1 MDAKLLTMLEA
12 QMEINK
18 TLAARV
24 ADLEAQKKRGLEKRK
39 KEKEGG
45 GDAAPKKQKKDS
57 DKPKKKDSDKPKK
70 KPHCSV
76 CAQLLQGADHTSCK
90 AEKKKAKA
98 AKEAK
103 KAAAAA
109 GK

>member
-45 GDAAPKKQKKDS
+45 GDAAPKKQKKE
-57 DKPKKKDSDKPKK
+57 KKDGDKAKK
-70 KPHCSV
+70 APHCSV
-76 CAQLLQGADHTSCK
+76 CKELLKGGEH
-90 AEKKKAKA
+90 AECQAIKKKRKA
-98 AKEAK
+98 AKEAAK
-103 KAAAAA
+103 KAAAAE
-109 GK
+109 K